1 MFNNIAP
8 YYDFLNHFLS
18 LGIDRGWRR
27 KAINMLDAPRYSL
40 IVDIA
45 TGTGDVAIAMA
56 QRLKVDQIVGV
67 DIAEEMLELGR
78 AKIRKRNLEDKIRL
92 EAGDSENLQFA
103 DNSADAITVAFGVR
117 NFEHVENGLKE
128 MWRVLKPGAQLII
141 LEFSRPR
148 VFPVKQ
154 LFNFYFRNILPLV
167 GRITSR
173 DPKAYGYL
181 YESVQA
187 FPDRDA
193 FTDLLNK
200 IGFRETNWQSL
211 TLGICCIYSARK

>member
-27 KAINMLDAPRYSL
+27 KAIAMLDAPRYPL

-56 QRLKVDQIVGV
+56 QRLPVDQIVGV

-78 AKIRKRNLEDKIRL
+78 AKIRKRNLEDKILL
-92 EAGDSENLQFA
+92 EAGDSENLRFA
-103 DNSADAITVAFGVR
+103 DNSVDAITVAFGVR
-117 NFEHVENGLKE
+117 NFEHVESGLTE

-154 LFNFYFRNILPLV
+154 LFNFYFRNILPLI
-167 GRITSR
+167 GRITSK

-187 FPDRDA
+187 FPDRGA